1 MPSPQLLPVGL
12 PSLTT
17 DSVLVDQPILTVL
30 RSFRSLTRLLNLPP
44 LLKCFETEVSA
55 TEYQDSA
62 RSSVLDTV
70 GVPTQILSPSLT
82 LPAYGSNLLTG
93 LAASAPN
100 AFDQIVLTGF
110 SNNVTMGKSAFMPN
124 VPIG

>member
-17 DSVLVDQPILTVL
+17 DLVSVDPLILMAL
-30 RSFRSLTRLLNLPP
+30 RSFRSHTRLLNLPP
-44 LLKCFETEVSA
+44 LLKCSETEVSA

-110 SNNVTMGKSAFMPN
+110 SNNVTMG
-124 VPIG
+124 